1 MITPSLLTLATTVLA
16 LPTSDGATQIEMI
29 LSVTLPAQV
38 GLESRQVHVQ
48 YLQFHVVI
56 NVFALI
62 CVINFANV
70 NTALATT
77 IFPIAKPPI

>member
-1 MITPSLLTLATTVLA
+1 LATTVLA
-16 LPTSDGATQIEMI
+16 LPTLDGATQIEMI
-29 LSVTLPAQV
+29 LSVTLPAQG
-38 GLESRQVHVQ
+38 GLESRQVQ
-48 YLQFHVVI
+48 YLLFHVVAVI

-77 IFPIAKPPI
+77 ILPIAKPPI